1 MTLFIHFLIRTREF
15 LPVLQVL
22 DLLITTLISYSLY
35 KVFLFT
41 YYLDAKRAQRVNFV
55 AYTTCF
61 LGAYE
66 WYEHWMCTVR
76 YTFIISTVVSHEIQH
91 ELPAN
96 LIVFEKFSLI
106 LIRVYINIRNSS
118 NQKPIEWSSRT
129 MSFLFVTLTHKYN
142 IEKVFASTL
151 FLLSNFQVRS
161 I

>member
-1 MTLFIHFLIRTREF
+1 MHVHLLFI
-15 LPVLQVL
+15 
-22 DLLITTLISYSLY
+22 
-35 KVFLFT
+35 LFILSILFILFILFILSILFIL
-41 YYLDAKRAQRVNFV
+41 LDAKRAQRVNFV

-76 YTFIISTVVSHEIQH
+76 YTLAISTVVSHETRH
-91 ELPAN
+91 ELPAI
-96 LIVFEKFSLI
+96 LTVFETFSLT

-142 IEKVFASTL
+142 IEKVFASTIC
-151 FLLSNFQVRS
+151 LLSNFQMH
-161 I
+161 II